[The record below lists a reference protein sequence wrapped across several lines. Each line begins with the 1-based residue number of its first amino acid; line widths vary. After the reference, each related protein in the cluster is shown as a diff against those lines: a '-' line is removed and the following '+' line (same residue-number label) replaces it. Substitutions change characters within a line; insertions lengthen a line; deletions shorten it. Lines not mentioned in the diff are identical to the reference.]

1 MVAEASEPRRRG
13 CGPVPAPDPG
23 GVERERDSA
32 ALGTQFRLGRGP
44 PSAVCSQEPR
54 YLGHLTEG
62 ATEAGL
68 PARGPSC
75 PLTHL
80 TSP

>member
-1 MVAEASEPRRRG
+1 MRACTP
-13 CGPVPAPDPG
+13 PDPG
-23 GVERERDSA
+23 GVERDRDSA
-32 ALGTQFRLGRGP
+32 ALGTQFRLCRGL

-68 PARGPSC
+68 PARGPRC